1 VWLPAQSGAVPV
13 QSPAP
18 TETLARPDEAA
29 RPAPV
34 RQEPGSIP
42 DPGAAPRRAARASI
56 LVLED
61 EEPVRA
67 MLVQALTEAGHEVHA
82 APDGPEGLATIEL
95 GSFDVVL
102 ADLALPERSGLAVAR
117 SVKRA
122 SPRTR
127 VVLITGWGHLLDP
140 ERLREHGVDLM
151 LVKPFG
157 AERAIAVVSEAL
169 RLRASA

>member
-1 VWLPAQSGAVPV
+1 
-13 QSPAP
+13 
-18 TETLARPDEAA
+18 
-29 RPAPV
+29 
-34 RQEPGSIP
+34 
-42 DPGAAPRRAARASI
+42 
-56 LVLED
+56 
-61 EEPVRA
+61 

-82 APDGPEGLATIEL
+82 APDGLAGPAEIDL

-102 ADLALPERSGLAVAR
+102 TDLALPQRSGLAVAR

-151 LVKPFG
+151 LVKPFD
-157 AERAIAVVSEAL
+157 AERAIAVVREAL
-169 RLRASA
+169 RLHPSA

>member
-1 VWLPAQSGAVPV
+1 
-13 QSPAP
+13 
-18 TETLARPDEAA
+18 
-29 RPAPV
+29 
-34 RQEPGSIP
+34 
-42 DPGAAPRRAARASI
+42 
-56 LVLED
+56 
-61 EEPVRA
+61 

-82 APDGPEGLATIEL
+82 APDGPASLAKIEL

-102 ADLALPERSGLAVAR
+102 TDLALPQRSGLAVAR

-127 VVLITGWGHLLDP
+127 VVLITGWGHVLDP

-151 LVKPFG
+151 LVKPFR